1 MAQATGFDPKVSSVS
16 SVLYC
21 TPTDDDRAFII
32 AYPAGQT
39 LTELSPKGSIC
50 QPGTLAVSPT
60 TW

>member
-32 AYPAGQT
+32 AYPSGQT
-39 LTELSPKGSIC
+39 LTELSPKGAIC